1 MMEQFRAICVAVG
14 IKPLKLIMN
23 VPTHWNSVFKML
35 ERALFLRKAVDAF
48 TAQNK
53 KFKKFTMS
61 KAEWDH
67 AEFILNILLP
77 FNACSNR
84 LEQLTRAGINQSS

>member
-1 MMEQFRAICVAVG
+1 MEQFRAICVVVG
-14 IKPLKLIMN
+14 IKPLKLIMH

-35 ERALFLRKAVDAF
+35 ERALFLHKAVDAF
-48 TAQNK
+48 IAQNK
-53 KFKKFTMS
+53 QFKKFAMS
-61 KAEWDH
+61 KSEWDQ

-84 LEQLTRAGINQSS
+84 LEQLTHVGINQSY